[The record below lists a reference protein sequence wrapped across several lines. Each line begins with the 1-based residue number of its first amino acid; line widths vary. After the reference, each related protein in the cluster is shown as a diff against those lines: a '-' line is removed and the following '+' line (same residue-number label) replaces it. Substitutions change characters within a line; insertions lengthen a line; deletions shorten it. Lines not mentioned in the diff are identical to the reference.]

1 MAIILK
7 NKTQLSIVVYSYNPS
22 TEEEGSWNKDQLGLQ
37 SETQFQN
44 KQASKQTPKQVLVGM
59 GSNWSLCV
67 LLVGVQNG
75 TAAVENSLAFLWK
88 LNIDIPYDLAVLLL
102 GMYSQMPESR
112 EPNKNRPAMFTAVLL
127 TTIKRERIQMF
138 ISRRMD
144 QKIVVCPSNKILV
157 STKRSKCWWVRQHE

>member
-59 GSNWSLCV
+59 GSNW
-67 LLVGVQNG
+67 
-75 TAAVENSLAFLWK
+75 
-88 LNIDIPYDLAVLLL
+88 
-102 GMYSQMPESR
+102 
-112 EPNKNRPAMFTAVLL
+112 
-127 TTIKRERIQMF
+127 
-138 ISRRMD
+138 
-144 QKIVVCPSNKILV
+144 
-157 STKRSKCWWVRQHE
+157 